1 MKITKINSHTELIS
15 EIKDTKKSYLLL
27 YKSGTEQSNCA
38 YNNLKNTNLV
48 EGIKILSADVLTVRG
63 IHVKYNI
70 TSVPTL
76 LEFEKE
82 NFIKSLKG
90 CHTPDFFQSLFKNNL
105 FVTEAKDGENKQ
117 QKRVVVYST
126 PTCSWCN
133 RVKDYLKLKN
143 IRFTEIDVSKDQKAA
158 EAMVKKSGKQGV
170 PQTEINGQI
179 VIGFDKPKINK
190 LLGI

>member
-1 MKITKINSHTELIS
+1 MEIRKIKSHLELLAELTNSP
-15 EIKDTKKSYLLL
+15 KSYLLL
-27 YKSGTEQSNCA
+27 YKSETKQSECA
-38 YNNLKNTNLV
+38 YNSLKNTDLV
-48 EGIKILSADVLTVRG
+48 EGINVFSADVATVKD
-63 IHVKYNI
+63 IHTKYNI

-76 LEFEKE
+76 LEFD
-82 NFIKSLKG
+82 NGRFVKSTKG
-90 CHTPDFFQSLFKNNL
+90 CNTTSFYNSLFKNNL
-105 FVTEAKDGENKQ
+105 FVSEKNNDTKP

-133 RVKDYLKLKN
+133 RIKDYLKHNSIK
-143 IRFTEIDVSKDQKAA
+143 FTNIDVSKDQKAA

-179 VIGFDKPKINK
+179 VVGFDKPKINK